1 MADRQQRD
9 IYLDVTD
16 LILWVRQNTKV
27 TGIQR
32 VHMSYALCA
41 LTHGVKFV
49 LFHGRRCEKVELIS
63 AELITYIGQ
72 ALSGGRVAPE
82 AIYAMCPNARLGVWK
97 DYGDKYSNRPWL
109 GWGLSVLS
117 GLLSWGRAL
126 LFERKGHPPAF
137 QPGDILLSVG
147 RGWTVGGYLNG
158 VRRLKEANGV
168 VPMVLLHDV
177 LPMESELKRQKNMRF
192 ANYVKGCFDV
202 FEGFLTSSD
211 FNVREIS
218 RYMHQLGGVSKP
230 ITKIRF
236 GSNVDAHP
244 VEGGDLPEGLRPGEY
259 ILCVGRIDFSKN
271 QALLLEVWL
280 DLVGEGRHSGKKLV
294 FVGTLNRRYT
304 DFKKQMTRC
313 APGAGAYLV
322 LENVSDVQLALLY
335 RACYFT
341 VFPSRAEG
349 YGLPVAE
356 SLGAGKLCVA
366 SNATSIPEVA
376 GDLADYFDP
385 REKSQIRAKIESYLA
400 NPEAVRFK
408 ENQIM
413 KKPRYHW
420 DEATSDFLSSV
431 RDGREVSFC

>member
-1 MADRQQRD
+1 MVDRLKRD

-16 LILWVRQNTKV
+16 LILWVRQNSKV

-32 VHMSYALCA
+32 VHMSYALYA
-41 LTHGVKFV
+41 RNHGVKFV
-49 LFHGRRCEKVELIS
+49 LFHGRRCEKVELVR

-72 ALSGGRVAPE
+72 ALVGGVVDPKV
-82 AIYAMCPNARLGVWK
+82 IFSMCPNARLGVWK
-97 DYGDKYSNRPWL
+97 DYGDKYSNQPWL
-109 GWGLSVLS
+109 GWGLSALS
-117 GLLSWGRAL
+117 GLLSWARSL

-137 QPGDILLSVG
+137 QSGDILLSVG

-158 VRRLKEANGV
+158 LRWLKEANGV

-177 LPMESELKRQKNMRF
+177 LPMDAELRRQKNMRF

-202 FEGFLTSSD
+202 FERFLTSSD

-230 ITKIRF
+230 IKKIRF
-236 GSNVDAHP
+236 GSNVELNT
-244 VEGGDLPEGLRPGEY
+244 VEGVGLPVGLCRGEY
-259 ILCVGRIDFSKN
+259 LLCVGRIDVSKN
-271 QALLLEVWL
+271 QAILLEAWL

-304 DFKKQMTRC
+304 DFKLQMARC
-313 APGAGAYLV
+313 TPGTGAYLV
-322 LENVSDVQLALLY
+322 LENVSDAQLASLY
-335 RACYFT
+335 SACYFT

-385 REKSQIRAKIESYLA
+385 REKSQIRAKMEYYLK
-400 NPEAVRFK
+400 NPGAVQSK
-408 ENQIM
+408 EDQIM
-413 KKPRYHW
+413 KRPRYDW
-420 DEATSDFLSSV
+420 DEATSNFLSSV
-431 RDGREVSFC
+431 RDGREVLLC